1 MKKNYRKR
9 ILPLALAAVLSL
21 TSCEKDDN
29 LKDEYQIKTRNI
41 IEAYDN
47 NEENREKERLND
59 FFKGY
64 IDRYGSYLSE
74 EQYNS
79 LVDIMEVN
87 YGGHDPFPYKI
98 TRKLLNEMTSSSEN
112 EFGRGLGRAFNLRL
126 VYENI
131 FSSWMI
137 DDDVYEEFNT
147 LRSVVNDDD
156 TFYSC
161 LFSHDM
167 DGLIECI
174 HKQTGLSES
183 KIEQLILI
191 MDAYSDIQESEEYN
205 DVELKETYKKSIEE
219 LMSELVKSKLESDE
233 EFASTLYGKFLSNS
247 KYYGSYNYRVT
258 VDLFDEDAS
267 ISGYKDTLYYNFSIP
282 SEYLKTKM
290 SIEEAKEYAVC
301 DIIKNGDKEDNYY
314 ENDAM
319 TLMIHL
325 IDPST
330 LTSDK
335 LTNQEKREILYDNLK
350 DEFKTIEDFDDF
362 FLTIA
367 NGSSMIYYD
376 YFTILE
382 NRIEKDG
389 ITYDDFVRFTSL
401 ANFMNDNEDI
411 CIDWNWDVDYP
422 PYEEIKKMPEEEYDK
437 IVNSFSTSWIFDGM
451 DYKMC
456 MEMVYD
462 LIKKNDLGYEQLYS
476 PNCKYEY
483 KYGVVGV
490 STPSPSV
497 VSSLVEPKIGTFQG
511 HKVVYYEVPENYET
525 GKAVDCFYNIER
537 KLTVVEIPGIFSTIF
552 DEEKGR
558 EVTIFIRSIDGEIE
572 ENQPSIRFMEYYYY
586 YLDKQDNKKLTL
598 EAK

>member
-1 MKKNYRKR
+1 MKKNYKKR
-9 ILPLALAAVLSL
+9 ILPLALIIALSL
-21 TSCEKDDN
+21 SSCEKNDN
-29 LKDEYQIKTRNI
+29 SEDEFRTKTRNLV
-41 IEAYDN
+41 EAYDKD
-47 NEENREKERLND
+47 EEDHEKERLDD
-59 FFKGY
+59 FFNGY
-64 IDRYGSYLSE
+64 IDKYGAYLSK
-74 EQYNS
+74 EQYSNFIK
-79 LVDIMEVN
+79 IMEIN
-87 YGGHDPFPYKI
+87 YEGYDSFPYET
-98 TRKLLNEMTSSSEN
+98 TRRLLNEITSSSEN
-112 EFGRGLGRAFNLRL
+112 NFGRGLGRAFTLRL

-147 LRSVVNDDD
+147 LRSVVNDDS

-167 DGLIECI
+167 DGLIKCI
-174 HKQTGLSES
+174 NKQTGLSED
-183 KIEQLILI
+183 KIEQLILL
-191 MDAYSDIQESEEYN
+191 MDAYSDIQESEEY
-205 DVELKETYKKSIEE
+205 DDLELKETYQKSIEK

-233 EFASTLYGKFLSNS
+233 SFASTLYGKFLSNS
-247 KYYGSYNYRVT
+247 KYCGSYSYGVT
-258 VDLFDEDAS
+258 AYLFDDEAS

-282 SEYLKTKM
+282 SHYLKSKI
-290 SIEEAKEYAVC
+290 SIQEAKEYAVC

-314 ENDAM
+314 ENNAM

-330 LTSDK
+330 LVSDE
-335 LTNQEKREILYDNLK
+335 LTNEEKRQILYDNLR

-367 NGSSMIYYD
+367 NGSPMIYYD

-389 ITYDDFVRFTSL
+389 ITFDDFVRFTSL
-401 ANFMNDNEDI
+401 ANFMNDNEDV

-422 PYEEIKKMPEEEYDK
+422 PYEEIKKMPEEEYDEL
-437 IVNSFSTSWIFDGM
+437 VNSFSSNWIFYGM

-456 MEMVYD
+456 MEMVYG
-462 LIKKNDLGYEQLYS
+462 LIKNNDLGYEQLYS

-483 KYGVVGV
+483 RYGKVVV
-490 STPSPSV
+490 SAPSPAV
-497 VSSLVEPKIGTFQG
+497 VSPLVEPRVGTFQG
-511 HKVVYYEVPENYET
+511 HKVVYYEVPENYES
-525 GKAVDCFYNIER
+525 GRGVECFYNIER
-537 KLTVVEIPGIFSTIF
+537 KLTVVEVPGIIDTIY
-552 DEEKGR
+552 DEEKGK
-558 EVTIFIRSIDGEIE
+558 EITVFIRNIDGEID
-572 ENQPSIRFMEYYYY
+572 ENPPSIRFMEYYYY